1 MIVNNY
7 NGAHPSVRTLY
18 RENLIS
24 LKAREEHEKLNK
36 GQGGWDTDS
45 LRERVQSTAREVK
58 CLDPV

>member
-36 GQGGWDTDS
+36 GQGGWDTEIHCGKECKVPP
-45 LRERVQSTAREVK
+45 ER
-58 CLDPV
+58 